1 MRGIVVFPD
10 RTGVSSEYFRLMLCL
25 VLALSLCA
33 AHTMGSQPLVL
44 ACLVGFLAISAVSS
58 VEGLGIDV
66 LLFFLPWS
74 PLLKQRVGEVSL
86 YTIALA
92 LTCLIAL
99 ARRRFRVRP
108 YQLAYPAILLSLT
121 LLSKLFQGNAI
132 DRGYLLFFFTLV
144 LFPTL
149 ETSDCRRRTPFS
161 LTCLYFSL
169 GVISAA
175 LSAQLVASNPSIAQ
189 FINVESWAHVTR
201 LSGYY
206 GDANFYSAQINA
218 CIAGLLLVLI
228 KETSAW
234 RRAGCLGLLVT
245 LLYCGLLSASKSFV
259 IVCACEGGVW
269 AAMLFRNSDNG
280 RRNLTLL
287 VAAAVVVLV
296 ALSTSAFQELLRILD
311 NRFSYADSV
320 SQITTGRSDVWLS
333 YLDLLS
339 RDTKL
344 TLFGEGMT
352 NVTLDVLRNK
362 ASHNTPIQLIFQLG
376 ILGAPVLVA
385 WFACLLRGL
394 LPARMRQVDGWA
406 VALLAVGVF
415 MPWLG
420 LDYLFFDEL
429 FLLPSFAARGVCG
442 FSDAPPRC
450 NGLGDPDA
458 TRLVGENT

>member
-1 MRGIVVFPD
+1 MRRNSI
-10 RTGVSSEYFRLMLCL
+10 
-25 VLALSLCA
+25 
-33 AHTMGSQPLVL
+33 
-44 ACLVGFLAISAVSS
+44 
-58 VEGLGIDV
+58 
-66 LLFFLPWS
+66 
-74 PLLKQRVGEVSL
+74 
-86 YTIALA
+86 
-92 LTCLIAL
+92 
-99 ARRRFRVRP
+99 
-108 YQLAYPAILLSLT
+108 AYPAILLSLT

-132 DRGYLLFFFTLV
+132 DRGYLLFLFTLV

-149 ETSDCRRRTPFS
+149 ATSDCRRRTPFS

-175 LSAQLVASNPSIAQ
+175 LSAQLVANNPSIAQ

-218 CIAGLLLVLI
+218 CIASLLLVLV

-259 IVCACEGGVW
+259 IVCACEVGIW
-269 AAMLFRNSDNG
+269 AAMLFRNSGNG

-296 ALSTSAFQELLRILD
+296 AFSTSAFQELLRILD

-344 TLFGEGMT
+344 ALFGEGMT

-376 ILGAPVLVA
+376 ILGTPVLVA
-385 WFACLLRGL
+385 WFACLLKEL
-394 LPARMRQVDGWA
+394 LPAGMRHVDGWA
-406 VALLAVGVF
+406 VALLTVGVF

-429 FLLPSFAARGVCG
+429 FLLPTFAARGVCG

-450 NGLGDPDA
+450 NGLGDSDA